1 MKIACLGA
9 GAWGFCL
16 AYLLIEKGYDV
27 KIWTGNLTLA
37 KLLERGDRHPKLPSH
52 SAAQLP
58 RMTTDLKEAL
68 ADVELVVESVT
79 SKGLR
84 PVLNQVVGTGQ
95 PLPELVITSKGI
107 EQDSGLLLSEVALEV
122 LGPEAKQRIGCLSG
136 PSLADEVMQKLPAS
150 VVCAA
155 YDEKMMLRIAK
166 VFATPYF
173 RVYPNADMKG
183 VSFGGAMKNII
194 AIACAIS
201 DGLGMGQNA
210 KAALM
215 TRGLHEMRKLGVA
228 MGCAPETLS
237 GLAGMG
243 DLCATCLSTSSRN
256 YLFGKFLSAGLS
268 PDEAKH
274 RVGMV
279 VEGAYTCVSA
289 KQLGKKLDIP
299 LPITEVVHAI
309 IYEQLDPR
317 EAVETLL
324 ARIVKMEHL

>member
-16 AYLLIEKGYDV
+16 AYLLIEKAYDV
-27 KIWTGNLTLA
+27 KVWTGNLTLA
-37 KLLERGDRHPKLPSH
+37 ELLQRGDKHPKLPSH
-52 SAAQLP
+52 SATKRP
-58 RMTTDLKEAL
+58 FMTTDLAEAL
-68 ADVELVVESVT
+68 TDVDLIVESVT

-84 PVLNQVVGTGQ
+84 PVLQQVVATGKDV
-95 PLPELVITSKGI
+95 PALVITSKGI
-107 EQDSGLLLSEVALEV
+107 EQNSGLLLSEVAMDV
-122 LGPEAKQRIGCLSG
+122 FGADAKNRIGCLSG
-136 PSLADEVMQKLPAS
+136 PSLADEVMRKLPTS
-150 VVCAA
+150 VVCSA
-155 YDEKMMLRIAK
+155 YDETMMLKLCK
-166 VFATPYF
+166 VFATPFF
-173 RVYPNADMKG
+173 RVYPNADVKG

-201 DGLGMGQNA
+201 DGLGMGENT

-228 MGCAPETLS
+228 VGCSGETLS

-256 YLFGKFLSAGLS
+256 YLFGKFLAAGLS
-268 PDEAKH
+268 PEEAKEK
-274 RVGMV
+274 VGMV

-289 KQLGKKLDIP
+289 LQLGQKMGIP
-299 LPITEVVHAI
+299 LPITAVVHAI

-317 EAVETLL
+317 EAVESLL
-324 ARIVKMEHL
+324 ARAIKLEHL